1 MEQRGLAMMGR
12 LKHDQGQLFYSFC
25 LEEVVP
31 DDHLVRGIAAVL
43 DLSWVHAE
51 LAPYYPKIGRP
62 SIDPVL
68 MIRMLIIGYVFG
80 IRSERLLCRE
90 VKVNMAYRWFC
101 GLSIEDTIP
110 DHSAFSRA
118 RNARFRDSDIFR
130 RVFERVVEAC
140 IAAGFV
146 GGEGFA
152 VDASLIVA
160 DANKQRSI
168 PGKEWDKDRDPETA
182 SRAVKE
188 YLATLDD
195 AAFGAASDVTPKF
208 VSPSDP
214 AAQWTGA
221 MRGPAFFAYA
231 DNYLIDVKF
240 GIIMDV
246 EASRAIRQAEVG
258 AAKTMIDRTEECF
271 DIKPER
277 LAADT
282 AYGSAAN
289 LNWVVN
295 DKKIAPHI
303 PVIDKS
309 KRDDGTFSRED
320 FTFCKE
326 GNVYICPAFNILTT
340 TGKIM
345 NDDQLLYRASK
356 PNCDACSFKM
366 RCCPKE
372 PARKI
377 LRSIYE
383 EARDVAR
390 ALAKTKAFEQSCRE
404 RKRVEMLF
412 AHLKR
417 ILRLRRLRLRG
428 PRGAQFEFTLAAI
441 AQNLRRLAKLMP
453 RPPPAV
459 ATCVA

>member
-1 MEQRGLAMMGR
+1 MMGR
-12 LKHDQGQLFYSFC
+12 LKNDQGQLFYSFN
-25 LEEVVP
+25 LEDAVP
-31 DDHLVRGIAAVL
+31 SDHLVREIAAVL
-43 DLSWVHAE
+43 DLSWVHGE
-51 LAPYYPKIGRP
+51 LASYYSPLGRP

-68 MIRMLIIGYVFG
+68 MIRMLIIGYVFA

-90 VKVNMAYRWFC
+90 VKVNLAYRWFC
-101 GLSIEDTIP
+101 GLSIEDAVP
-110 DHSAFSRA
+110 DHSVFCRA
-118 RNARFRDSDIFR
+118 RNERFRDGDVFR
-130 RVFERVVEAC
+130 HVFERVVEAC
-140 IAAGFV
+140 IVAGLV

-160 DANKQRSI
+160 DANKQRSV
-168 PGKEWDKDRDPETA
+168 PGKDWDKNRNWQGA

-188 YLATLDD
+188 YLATLDA

-221 MRGPAFFAYA
+221 MRGPAFFGYA

-258 AAKTMIDRTEECF
+258 AAKTMIERTEERF
-271 DIKPER
+271 GLKPER
-277 LAADT
+277 LAADS

-289 LNWVVN
+289 LNWLVTE
-295 DKKIAPHI
+295 KKITPHI

-309 KRDDGTFSRED
+309 KREDGTFSRED
-320 FTFCKE
+320 FIFDRACDT
-326 GNVYICPAFNILTT
+326 YTCPAGKVLTT
-340 TGKIM
+340 TGRIM
-345 NDDQLLYRASK
+345 NDDHVLYRASK
-356 PNCDACSFKM
+356 LDCDVCPLKM

-377 LRSIYE
+377 PRSIHE
-383 EARDVAR
+383 DARDVAR
-390 ALAKTKAFEQSCRE
+390 AAGKTEAFEQSCRD
-404 RKRVEMLF
+404 RKRIEMLF

-417 ILRLRRLRLRG
+417 ILRLGRLRLRG
-428 PRGAQFEFTLAAI
+428 PLGARDEFTLAAI
-441 AQNLRRLAKLMP
+441 AQNLRRLAKLAA
-453 RPPPAV
+453 RPPPLAAGIALASV
-459 ATCVA
+459 

>member
-1 MEQRGLAMMGR
+1 MMGR
-12 LKHDQGQLFYSFC
+12 LKRDQGQLFYSFC
-25 LEEVVP
+25 LDEVVP
-31 DDHLVRGIAAVL
+31 DDHRVREIAAVL

-51 LAPYYPKIGRP
+51 LAPYYAQRGRP

-68 MIRMLIIGYVFG
+68 MIRMLLIGYVFA

-90 VKVNMAYRWFC
+90 VKVNLAYRWFC
-101 GLSIEDTIP
+101 GLSIEDQIP

-118 RNARFRDSDIFR
+118 RNERFKQSDIFR
-130 RVFERVVEAC
+130 CVFERVVETC
-140 IAAGFV
+140 NAAGLV

-168 PGKEWDKDRDPETA
+168 PGKDWDKQRDPQTA
-182 SRAVKE
+182 TRAVKE

-208 VSPSDP
+208 VSASDP

-240 GIIMDV
+240 GIIVDV
-246 EASRAIRQAEVG
+246 EATRAIRQAEVG
-258 AAKTMIDRTEECF
+258 AARTMIDRTEERLGL
-271 DIKPER
+271 KPER
-277 LAADT
+277 LAGDT
-282 AYGSAAN
+282 AYGSAPT
-289 LNWVVN
+289 LDWLVN
-295 DKKIAPHI
+295 EKGIAPHI
-303 PVIDKS
+303 PVWDRS
-309 KRDDGTFSRED
+309 KREDGTFSRED
-320 FTFCKE
+320 FTFYKE
-326 GNVYICPAFNILTT
+326 GNIYICPAFKTLTT
-340 TGKIM
+340 TGKIRDGEM
-345 NDDQLLYRASK
+345 LAYRASRRD
-356 PNCDACSFKM
+356 CAACPFKT

-372 PARKI
+372 PSRKI

-390 ALAKTKAFEQSCRE
+390 ALAKTEAFERSCRE

-417 ILRLRRLRLRG
+417 ILRLGRLRLRG
-428 PRGAQFEFTLAAI
+428 PRGAQFEFTLAAV
-441 AQNLRRLAKLMP
+441 AQNLRRLAKLAA
-453 RPPPAV
+453 RPPPTV
-459 ATCVA
+459 AACVA

>member
-1 MEQRGLAMMGR
+1 MMGR
-12 LKHDQGQLFYSFC
+12 LEREQEQLFYSFR
-25 LEEVVP
+25 LDEAVP
-31 DDHLVRGIAAVL
+31 DDHAVRGLAGVL
-43 DLSWVHAE
+43 DLSWVHGE

-62 SIDPVL
+62 SVDPVL
-68 MIRMLIIGYVFG
+68 MIRMLVVGYAFA
-80 IRSERLLCRE
+80 IRSERMLCRE
-90 VKVNMAYRWFC
+90 VQVNLAYRWFC
-101 GLSIEDTIP
+101 GLSIEDKLP

-118 RNARFRDSDIFR
+118 RNQRFRDSDIFR
-130 RVFERVVEAC
+130 QVFERVVEAC
-140 IAAGFV
+140 IAAGLV

-152 VDASLIVA
+152 VDASLIAA

-168 PGKEWDKDRDPETA
+168 PGKDWDKNRAPEKA

-188 YLATLDD
+188 YMATLDA

-231 DNYLIDVKF
+231 DNYLIDVRF

-258 AAKTMIDRTEECF
+258 AAKTMIERTEERF
-271 DIKPER
+271 NIKPKR

-282 AYGSAAN
+282 AYGSGKN
-289 LNWVVN
+289 LNWLVN
-295 DKKIAPHI
+295 DKDIAPHI

-309 KRDDGTFSRED
+309 KREDGTFSRED
-320 FTFCKE
+320 FRFDKE
-326 GNVYICPAFNILTT
+326 RNVYVCPADKTLKT
-340 TGKIM
+340 TGTVI
-345 NDDQLLYRASK
+345 DDGETLRYLASTSDCRGCLLKAQ
-356 PNCDACSFKM
+356 
-366 RCCPKE
+366 CCPKA
-372 PARKI
+372 PFRI
-377 LRSIYE
+377 IPRSIYE

-390 ALAKTKAFEQSCRE
+390 ALAKTKAFEQSSRE

-417 ILRLRRLRLRG
+417 ILRLGRLRLRG
-428 PRGAQFEFTLAAI
+428 PHAAQFEFTLAAI
-441 AQNLRRLAKLMP
+441 AQNLRRLAKLLT
-453 RPPPAV
+453 RPPPTVAV
-459 ATCVA
+459 RVA

>member
-1 MEQRGLAMMGR
+1 MMGR
-12 LKHDQGQLFYSFC
+12 LDRDQAQLFYSFC
-25 LEEVVP
+25 LDEVVP
-31 DDHLVRGIAAVL
+31 DDHLVREIAAVL
-43 DLSWVHAE
+43 DLSWVHIE
-51 LAPYYPKIGRP
+51 LAPYYPAIGRP

-68 MIRMLIIGYVFG
+68 MIRMLIVGYIFA

-90 VKVNMAYRWFC
+90 VQVNLAYRWFC
-101 GLSIEDTIP
+101 GLSIEDKIP

-118 RNARFRDSDIFR
+118 RNERFRDSDIFR
-130 RVFERVVEAC
+130 RVFERVVEVC
-140 IAAGFV
+140 IAAGLV

-152 VDASLIVA
+152 VDASLIV
-160 DANKQRSI
+160 
-168 PGKEWDKDRDPETA
+168 KDRDPQNA

-208 VSPSDP
+208 ISPSDP

-231 DNYLIDVKF
+231 DNYLVDVKF
-240 GIIMDV
+240 GVIMDV

-258 AAKTMIDRTEECF
+258 AAKIMIDRTEERF
-271 DIKPER
+271 DLKPKR

-282 AYGSAAN
+282 AYGSAAT
-289 LNWVVN
+289 LNWLVN
-295 DKKIAPHI
+295 EKKIAPHI

-309 KRDDGTFSRED
+309 KREDGTFSRED
-320 FTFCKE
+320 FLFDKE
-326 GNVYICPAFNILTT
+326 RDIYTCPAGKVLTT
-340 TGKIM
+340 TRKVV

-356 PNCDACSFKM
+356 LDCDACPLKM

-377 LRSIYE
+377 PRSIHE
-383 EARDVAR
+383 DARDVTR
-390 ALAKTKAFEQSCRE
+390 TLGKTEAFEQSRRD

-428 PRGAQFEFTLAAI
+428 PRGAQDEFTLAAI
-441 AQNLRRLAKLMP
+441 AQNLRRLAKLVA
-453 RPPPAV
+453 RPPPLA
-459 ATCVA
+459 AACVT